1 MARGSRKTPL
11 EKLQAELEKTQKLIG
26 QNKENLQ
33 SLLEQEKEILD
44 QIAQEELKELKNA
57 IDKAGMTLEDVK
69 ALIFSQN

>member
-33 SLLEQEKEILD
+33 ILLEQEKEILD